1 MADILTGR
9 LPVTSIDYPQRA
21 GHPEKFTGILLTV
34 TRHHHDTMQ
43 RESSPEQIGK
53 TLAHTPL
60 FQALSQEQLEHI
72 SRSIQEI
79 RLSKGEVLFRA
90 GETPTGFYIVAYGQI
105 KLMITSSS
113 GDEKVV
119 EIIGPRQSFGEA
131 VMFLQRPY
139 PVTAVALIDTWL
151 LKAPQTAVDEVLA
164 NDPLFAKRMLAG
176 LSFRLHSLIQDVE
189 SYSMRSSTQR
199 VIGFLLQHIPEDSPE
214 TQEITLPTTKL
225 VIASRLNLTPETLS
239 RILNELS
246 QHRLIEVHGRQIK
259 IISQQGLR
267 AYLG

>member
-1 MADILTGR
+1 MHKD
-9 LPVTSIDYPQRA
+9 
-21 GHPEKFTGILLTV
+21 
-34 TRHHHDTMQ
+34 
-43 RESSPEQIGK
+43 SSAEHIGK

-60 FQALSQEQLEHI
+60 FQALSPEQLACI
-72 SRSIQEI
+72 SARVEDV
-79 RLSKGEVLFRA
+79 RLGKGETLFRA
-90 GETPTGFYIVAYGQI
+90 GETPAGFYIVAFGQM
-105 KLMITSSS
+105 KLFITSSG

-119 EIIGPRQSFGEA
+119 ELIGARQSFGEA

-139 PVTAVALIDTWL
+139 PVTAEALTDTWL
-151 LKAPQTAVDEVLA
+151 LKIPQQAVDELLA
-164 NDPLFAKRMLAG
+164 SDPLFAKRMLAG
-176 LSFRLHSLIQDVE
+176 LSFRLHSLVQDVE

-246 QHRLIEVHGRQIK
+246 QHQLIEVHGRQIR
-259 IISQQGLR
+259 IISQHGLR